1 MTLCKS
7 CGAEVSA
14 KLVICPICGKNP
26 RQAPPSAAPEQNVSA
41 APAPAR
47 EPIEDHPA
55 PPKDELALESSPPA
69 RVTLTLPDHTRVEI
83 EVDQRLILG
92 RQSPNQQVAR
102 AFAGFE
108 DVSRSHVRFVNDEH
122 GPALV
127 MLGDTGGQYG
137 TFLDDRRLP
146 NNTGDR
152 VPLRDGDRIR
162 LGEQQAWVSVKV
174 HRS

>member
-1 MTLCKS
+1 MIRCKS
-7 CGAEVSA
+7 CGVEVSA
-14 KLVICPICGKNP
+14 QLVICPGCGRNP
-26 RQAPPSAAPEQNVSA
+26 RQAPSAAPEQIVSA
-41 APAPAR
+41 APAKER
-47 EPIEDHPA
+47 EPTENHPA
-55 PPKDELALESSPPA
+55 PPEINLVPEPVTPA

-83 EVDQRLILG
+83 EVHQRLILG
-92 RQSPNQQVAR
+92 RESPDRQVAR

-108 DVSRSHVRFVNDEH
+108 DVSRHHVRFVNDEQ

-146 NNTGDR
+146 NNRGDR
-152 VPLRDGDRIR
+152 VPLRNGDRIR

-174 HRS
+174 HLHE

>member
-1 MTLCKS
+1 MNRCKS

-14 KLVICPICGKNP
+14 KLVICPGCGKNP
-26 RQAPPSAAPEQNVSA
+26 RQLPPSAALEQNVAA
-41 APAPAR
+41 APAGAR
-47 EPIEDHPA
+47 EPIGEHTT
-55 PPKDELALESSPPA
+55 PPKEEAAHGSLPSA

-83 EVDQRLILG
+83 EVCQRLILG
-92 RQSPNQQVAR
+92 RESPNQQVAR

-108 DVSRSHVRFVNDEH
+108 DVSRTHVRFVNDEH

-127 MLGDTGGQYG
+127 MLGDTRGQFG
-137 TFLDDRRLP
+137 TFLGDCRLP
-146 NNTGDR
+146 NNRDDR
-152 VPLRDGDRIR
+152 VPVRDGDRIR